1 MSNDKL
7 ITVIDNSVKKE
18 LSNLEIP
25 TSLKNESSID
35 KTPKTDSSQVHTDR
49 LRCLKRSVT
58 FSFRCLYLFI
68 LKDLEDSRFVSWQI
82 VSSSTTI
89 LLFVTTARSGLK
101 LENKSCCCKKLEYG
115 RSTYNLCVLEIRS
128 FIHLANNPKTLLC
141 LSVYLDK
148 AALLP
153 QFDNTCLFVW
163 IFEHRGHLS
172 STDLP
177 HLFKLASVGS
187 WDCNAFHVKLKR

>member
-1 MSNDKL
+1 MSLVIYVKIIDKL

-68 LKDLEDSRFVSWQI
+68 LKDFNEYLFSYYILNIIFFHRVSNSGYLDVPVNILSLRHSGIQLIVVFLRNNVLVALLIVIVIYNLYVNMCIYIFSHYRLPI
-82 VSSSTTI
+82 VS
-89 LLFVTTARSGLK
+89 
-101 LENKSCCCKKLEYG
+101 
-115 RSTYNLCVLEIRS
+115 
-128 FIHLANNPKTLLC
+128 
-141 LSVYLDK
+141 
-148 AALLP
+148 
-153 QFDNTCLFVW
+153 
-163 IFEHRGHLS
+163 
-172 STDLP
+172 
-177 HLFKLASVGS
+177 
-187 WDCNAFHVKLKR
+187 